1 MGGGG
6 KGEFFDLD
14 ERRGGGDL
22 MVDHDIV
29 REVRRGDTP
38 RRRNRTVEAN
48 GGIKKPVRRRS
59 YEWVEGGPVE
69 DWWKIAGH
77 GQQLDLN
84 PVVKNLSY

>member
-38 RRRNRTVEAN
+38 RRSNRTVEAN
-48 GGIKKPVRRRS
+48 GGIKKPVVR
-59 YEWVEGGPVE
+59 
-69 DWWKIAGH
+69 
-77 GQQLDLN
+77 
-84 PVVKNLSY
+84 

>member
-48 GGIKKPVRRRS
+48 GGIKKPVVSDDNGTS
-59 YEWVEGGPVE
+59 YGGIQR
-69 DWWKIAGH
+69 KH
-77 GQQLDLN
+77 QRN
-84 PVVKNLSY
+84 